1 MLLMKQSSVSLVH
14 SYLFTLTLIVNEP
27 KFCDE
32 NRKALSEIIE
42 QLIREEIIEE
52 SPFESGK
59 YEKSVKKFKELMDY
73 YEQNEILQIE
83 KRVTQQSIWI
93 AVKIEG
99 ENGEVKIK
107 EELKKAEQKEAEEME
122 KMKDLAQKFA
132 VVYKKKKEN
141 LKR

>member
-1 MLLMKQSSVSLVH
+1 
-14 SYLFTLTLIVNEP
+14 
-27 KFCDE
+27 
-32 NRKALSEIIE
+32 
-42 QLIREEIIEE
+42 
-52 SPFESGK
+52 
-59 YEKSVKKFKELMDY
+59 MDY